1 MSDSQGSDLPRI
13 KDYALAFPYGARVIW
28 FVLQR
33 DRLDRLEVCIEQST
47 LEALPDSQAS
57 VNERVTNDQVEY
69 AKRYTLAIEY
79 SHEEHAM
86 ITANGEH
93 VE

>member
-1 MSDSQGSDLPRI
+1 MVCFAKRQ
-13 KDYALAFPYGARVIW
+13 AW
-28 FVLQR
+28 T
-33 DRLDRLEVCIEQST
+33 DRLEVWIEQST

>member
-1 MSDSQGSDLPRI
+1 
-13 KDYALAFPYGARVIW
+13 
-28 FVLQR
+28 
-33 DRLDRLEVCIEQST
+33 